1 MFEPTSKDW
10 WRALILYGNNMSTY
24 KMGLG
29 DLLINYAN
37 KNKEKIPL
45 RELSEDFLDI
55 YQERV
60 NSGKHQKKRTLVNGE
75 EKGLTVIETELKKI
89 QQGETTREKAIN
101 SVQKGSLETMV
112 LKKFHTVF
120 NREIPDPFYQV
131 TKTHLILQKNTLD
144 TFTDNQNKPLNHEL
158 SSRWEL
164 LEFGFENTKKEESLV
179 VDFDAEIVIK
189 KNKRTPISQLR
200 PILNGYQRGNC
211 FYCGLKLD
219 DSIEVDHVIPWS
231 AVKHDEIWNLV
242 LAHVDCNQL
251 KTNKLP
257 PKPFVKKLIQRNEIV
272 LKSYLPLKEELKKVL
287 GDDDKKRMKHVW
299 SQYKIAENQNLP
311 IWGESDKF
319 DPSTDDFYKSWIGNR
334 NATFWERKFD
344 KIPQGN

>member
-45 RELSEDFLDI
+45 RELSEDFLNI
-55 YQERV
+55 YQKRV

-144 TFTDNQNKPLNHEL
+144 TFTDNQNKPLNYEL

-287 GDDDKKRMKHVW
+287 GDDDKKRMEHVW

-334 NATFWERKFD
+334 NATFWERKFE
-344 KIPQGN
+344 KIQ